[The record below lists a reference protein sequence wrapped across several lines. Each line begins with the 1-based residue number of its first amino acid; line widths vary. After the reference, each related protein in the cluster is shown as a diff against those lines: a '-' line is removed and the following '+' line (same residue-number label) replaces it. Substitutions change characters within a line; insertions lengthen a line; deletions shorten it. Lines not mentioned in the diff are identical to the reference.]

1 MVSLF
6 CLTPIYFY
14 HSLLLDVA
22 IFAYIV
28 FFIQICQN
36 LTKFDFADTCMLSPQ
51 CLLRVNNRNIDKKK
65 RSGMWTNANTS
76 VFVWRADM
84 TFHTFSLCLYN
95 DLNASETFQTKT
107 DYLKLTNFVLTDLI
121 NKGFAVKRIYLVK
134 QALAESGYGKKK
146 KMWLSQGTTEST
158 TKALKLTN
166 NSYREKTQ
174 PNRNLNAFKLTKVDF
189 ILQQQVQYHPP
200 TNSHRPESIRYIV
213 YTASIGI
220 GICIGIGYIPNLL
233 LLAYLACK
241 HFQCWKPKSNVSRRA
256 TTPNWA
262 NHMTIHAIDKIHHT
276 NGKCPLRHKRTHEI
290 PFCTQWLFL
299 VIYFCLPSS
308 VLLKDKPNAIRRQF
322 FYHPILIAMP

>member
-1 MVSLF
+1 MSQYS
-6 CLTPIYFY
+6 PILYFSSRY
-14 HSLLLDVA
+14 VK
-22 IFAYIV
+22 IWP
-28 FFIQICQN
+28 N
-36 LTKFDFADTCMLSPQ
+36 LTSPIPVCYRLSAFCALTRETSIKKNAVECDQMRIHLFSFGVRTWHFIHFLCVCTMIWTHRKHSKRKQTIWNWPIS
-51 CLLRVNNRNIDKKK
+51 CLLIW
-65 RSGMWTNANTS
+65 SI
-76 VFVWRADM
+76 RALRWNEYIWSNK
-84 TFHTFSLCLYN
+84 HW
-95 DLNASETFQTKT
+95 
-107 DYLKLTNFVLTDLI
+107 LKV
-121 NKGFAVKRIYLVK
+121 AM
-134 QALAESGYGKKK
+134 AKKK